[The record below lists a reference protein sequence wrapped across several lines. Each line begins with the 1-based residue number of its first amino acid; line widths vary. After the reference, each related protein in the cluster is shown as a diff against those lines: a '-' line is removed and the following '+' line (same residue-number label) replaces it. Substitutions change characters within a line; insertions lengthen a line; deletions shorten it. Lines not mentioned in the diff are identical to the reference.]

1 MLLTF
6 LIYCS
11 WLNSPYI
18 TDNFSPMTA
27 ICRLQLRRRW
37 ACWGQDYV
45 SQYLMFEASHV
56 LTQPEASRCDAPR
69 PRFPSLAS
77 AYQRRHGGLATMAI
91 GRYYRSL
98 LSLWYSSAASS
109 LQTLVYA
116 STVLASMILRC
127 VRCACAITNRGG
139 WRALCQTTQLFFS
152 FPDHHPVTD
161 SYFIQKQIRKH
172 WWCKQIFVS
181 FQANS
186 ISFGGKLYDLLE
198 AMLIE
203 TIFITLKQ
211 PYFPCKQIIQY
222 YPLEAILVCM
232 NICYIV
238 SSIGSPHAGQHR
250 KTFFVW
256 SKSHY
261 IDKKIHHSWKQ

>member
-139 WRALCQTTQLFFS
+139 WRALCQTTQLFFL
-152 FPDHHPVTD
+152 FLTTTLWPILT
-161 SYFIQKQIRKH
+161 SYRSKLGNIDD
-172 WWCKQIFVS
+172 
-181 FQANS
+181 ANKYLFHS
-186 ISFGGKLYDLLE
+186 
-198 AMLIE
+198 
-203 TIFITLKQ
+203 
-211 PYFPCKQIIQY
+211 KQIIFRLEANYMIFWKLCWLRQFLLHWSNPIFLVSKLY

-238 SSIGSPHAGQHR
+238 SSIGSPLAGQHR